1 MNKNFNIKEGNEA
14 NDMMFL
20 APKMF
25 IVWGYFL
32 MFANSRNLPVNITNI
47 IHKFSVSTSNT
58 HPDGRAIDAS
68 TSGWSAS
75 DINDCIEFVVEKA
88 GELGAIS
95 KIGGKPNVIYY
106 HNAGLGDHF
115 HLQVSR

>member
-1 MNKNFNIKEGNEA
+1 MDKTFNIKSGNEA
-14 NDMMFL
+14 SDMMFL

-32 MFANSRNLPVNITNI
+32 MFANNRDLPVNITNI
-47 IHKFSVSTSNT
+47 IHKFKVSTSDT

-68 TSGWSAS
+68 TSGWTAN
-75 DINDCIEFVVEKA
+75 DINDCLEFVHEKA
-88 GELGAIS
+88 GHLGAIS
-95 KIGGKPNVIYY
+95 ALTFKPRVIYY